1 MKPLTHTQKAKNAIK
16 WIDALPKHRKTV
28 GRLRRGDKPSEYSY
42 CCLGVGAKVCKT
54 DDDLAIGY
62 NSYGL
67 VFKAGLLDANGG
79 MSKGVQ
85 LGNNAVGSLVGMN
98 DGPYGKDT
106 DFTRVRKFMLR
117 HLSRIFEPGVAKI
130 LKEHYKTH
138 P

>member
-1 MKPLTHTQKAKNAIK
+1 MKPLTDTQKAKNAIK

-28 GRLRRGDKPSEYSY
+28 NRLRTGENPFNYRY

-54 DDDLAIGY
+54 GDDMLMAYAYVLPEKVGILDHGGGFSRSFTIAGFKIE
-62 NSYGL
+62 GL
-67 VFKAGLLDANGG
+67 AGL
-79 MSKGVQ
+79 
-85 LGNNAVGSLVGMN
+85 N

>member
-1 MKPLTHTQKAKNAIK
+1 MKPLTDTQKAKNAIK
-16 WIDALPKHRKTV
+16 WIDALPKHRKTT

-54 DDDLAIGY
+54 GDDLQLDCLAEELPDKTGI
-62 NSYGL
+62 YGGSGSFDKT
-67 VFKAGLLDANGG
+67 VRVAKRDR
-79 MSKGVQ
+79 
-85 LGNNAVGSLVGMN
+85 GSLIEVN
-98 DGPYGKDT
+98 DLVYRDDT

>member
-1 MKPLTHTQKAKNAIK
+1 MKPLTDTQKAKNAIK

-28 GRLRRGDKPSEYSY
+28 NMLRRGVKPSEYAY

-54 DDDLAIGY
+54 DDDIQSGAAAYGLPRKTGIIDGFGQFSDSVMTY
-62 NSYGL
+62 NSL
-67 VFKAGLLDANGG
+67 A
-79 MSKGVQ
+79 
-85 LGNNAVGSLVGMN
+85 AVN
-98 DGPYGKDT
+98 DGMYKYDT

>member
-1 MKPLTHTQKAKNAIK
+1 MKPLTDTQKAKNAIK

-28 GRLRRGDKPSEYSY
+28 GRLRRGSKPSEYSY

-54 DDDLAIGY
+54 DDLEVDCLAYELPSKTGISGCGG
-62 NSYGL
+62 NFDKVVKIANTEPSSL
-67 VFKAGLLDANGG
+67 AGL
-79 MSKGVQ
+79 
-85 LGNNAVGSLVGMN
+85 N
-98 DGPYGKDT
+98 DLSYRVDT

>member
-16 WIDALPKHRKTV
+16 WIDALPKHRKTT
-28 GRLRRGDKPSEYSY
+28 GKLRRGDKPSEYSY

-54 DDDLAIGY
+54 DDNL
-62 NSYGL
+62 SYGWNSSGL
-67 VFKAGLLDANGG
+67 VSRAGLLDRNGN
-79 MSKGVQ
+79 MSKGFKV
-85 LGNNAVGSLVGMN
+85 GNQSVESLIGLN